1 MRDVEVLH
9 VEEAVFAHG
18 PDELRS
24 ELLVT
29 LRGAIRAEVESD
41 EVGPVEVLLF
51 SGTKRKC
58 NHQLSRPEGA
68 VMRGSGDT
76 C

>member
-9 VEEAVFAHG
+9 VEEAILAYG

-41 EVGPVEVLLF
+41 EVGPVEVLLLTR
-51 SGTKRKC
+51 TKRKG
-58 NHQLSRPEGA
+58 N
-68 VMRGSGDT
+68 
-76 C
+76 